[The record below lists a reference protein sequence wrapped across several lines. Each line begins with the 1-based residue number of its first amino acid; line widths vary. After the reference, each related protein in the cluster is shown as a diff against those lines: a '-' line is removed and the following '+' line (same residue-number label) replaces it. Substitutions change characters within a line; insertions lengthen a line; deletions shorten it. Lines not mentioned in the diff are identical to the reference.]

1 MDNTTQ
7 KRREIIK
14 QTMIIKPSQRIA
26 IIWIQAEH
34 KTTNIQSII
43 NKQSTSIQTTIN
55 RFVDL
60 QKNDYVDDKLTT

>member
-1 MDNTTQ
+1 
-7 KRREIIK
+7 
-14 QTMIIKPSQRIA
+14 MIIKPSQRIA

-60 QKNDYVDDKLTT
+60 KKNDYVDDKLTT